1 MPAFENLSPLST
13 LIIMH
18 VFKDVHGPSLF
29 CSVSSSNLLQH
40 CLEKFIVYFIF
51 FTSSN
56 YSRPKDLN
64 TIHLVDNS
72 TCYFHNVDSFRPRP
86 IHLDLPSGTHSCSPC
101 CGSISSGQEYNDY
114 QRIGTSLPR
123 QGRQWHDQWC
133 PAMHTVYRPN
143 DRKAQQQSWP
153 TAGCFLDPDDFP

>member
-1 MPAFENLSPLST
+1 MF
-13 LIIMH
+13 M
-18 VFKDVHGPSLF
+18 GPRSF
-29 CSVSSSNLLQH
+29 VPSVLLKFLQH
-40 CLEKFIVYFIF
+40 CLEKFSVCFNFVISF
-51 FTSSN
+51 N
-56 YSRPKDLN
+56 YSRPKRLN
-64 TIHLVDNS
+64 TIRLVDNS
-72 TCYFHNVDSFRPRP
+72 TCYFHDVDPFGQRP

-143 DRKAQQQSWP
+143 DRNAQQQSWP
-153 TAGCFLDPDDFP
+153 TAGCFMDPDDFP